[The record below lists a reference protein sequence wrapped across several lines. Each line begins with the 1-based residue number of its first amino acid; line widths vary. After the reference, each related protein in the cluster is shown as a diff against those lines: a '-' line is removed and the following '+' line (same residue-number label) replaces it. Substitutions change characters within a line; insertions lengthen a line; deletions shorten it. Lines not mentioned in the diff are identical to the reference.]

1 MQGVLAVI
9 LLLHEKI
16 FCVEDDEL
24 YARMLTH
31 MLSLNPAFKVIAWKS
46 GKELLHQLHASP
58 DVVTLDLHL
67 PDIAGIEL
75 MGK

>member
-1 MQGVLAVI
+1 MK
-9 LLLHEKI
+9 KI

-24 YARMLTH
+24 FARMLTH
-31 MLSLNPAFKVIAWKS
+31 KLSLNLDFEVIAQKS

-67 PDIAGIEL
+67 PAIAGIKL